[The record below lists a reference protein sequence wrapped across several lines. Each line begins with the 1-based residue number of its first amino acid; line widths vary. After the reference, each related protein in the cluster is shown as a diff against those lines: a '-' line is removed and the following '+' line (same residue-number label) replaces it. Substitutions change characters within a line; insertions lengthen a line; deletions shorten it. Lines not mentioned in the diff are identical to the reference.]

1 MGGPTNGDLAN
12 AARGEVSL
20 CIDGAQ
26 RKLCLT
32 LGALAELEAA
42 FDCASLE
49 ALGERLGALSPQDLL
64 IVLSALT
71 AGGGAAM
78 TPAQLAHAHIEPRAA
93 AQAVA
98 AAFKAA
104 LDEP

>member
-1 MGGPTNGDLAN
+1 MGPPVN
-12 AARGEVSL
+12 AARGEGL
-20 CIDGAQ
+20 LLIDGVA

-42 FDCASLE
+42 FDCATLDE
-49 ALGERLGALSPQDLL
+49 LGARLGQLSPQDLL
-64 IVLSALT
+64 IVLAALT
-71 AGGGAAM
+71 AGGGNGL
-78 TPAQLAHAHIEPRAA
+78 TPAQLASARIEPRAA
-93 AQAVA
+93 AHAVA